1 MATAARA
8 PHGNNQPPK
17 IIVKKI
23 YIEGHGGHHGGAWK
37 VAYADFVTAM
47 MAFFLLLWILGA
59 TTEKQRKGI
68 ADYFSPTL
76 VNMKENSAGSNGI
89 FGGESI
95 TDKDNY
101 PHKASQTGTRS
112 LTIPVGATGG
122 SNVGSGEK
130 GTLKARLMSED
141 AQNFEKLKRQM
152 LEAMAKNPS
161 LQKLSKHVKFV
172 PTPDGMRIDL
182 VDDADY
188 SMFALGTTQ
197 LVPQASELIGMIA
210 GSIKGMQNPISIRG
224 HTDSLGYGNPL
235 SMNNWMLSTGRAEA
249 TRRRLAQGGIV
260 EPRFNRIEGVAD
272 REPMIAANPADPRNR
287 RVSITLL
294 YRAGSFK
301 SDK

>member
-1 MATAARA
+1 MAAARA
-8 PHGNNQPPK
+8 PHGSNQPPK
-17 IIVKKI
+17 IIYKKI

-76 VNMKENSAGSNGI
+76 VQMKENSAGSNGM

-130 GTLKARLMSED
+130 GTLKARLMAED
-141 AQNFEKLKRQM
+141 QQNFEKLKRQM
-152 LEAMAKNPS
+152 LDAMAKNPQ
-161 LQKLSKHVKFV
+161 LAKLASHIKFV

-197 LVPQASELIGMIA
+197 LVPQASTLIGMIA
-210 GSIKGMQNPISIRG
+210 VTIKDMKNPVAIRG

-235 SMNNWMLSTGRAEA
+235 SMNNWMLSSGRAEA
-249 TRRRLAQGGIV
+249 TRRRLADGGLS
-260 EPRFNRIEGVAD
+260 EDRFYRIEGVAD
-272 REPMIAANPADPRNR
+272 REPMITANPADPRNR

-301 SDK
+301 DDK